1 MKIGLVSVRLALHCQ
16 LELSLAIRIYASQMY
31 FLNNFLHRVIN
42 FCFRSAWFRLKLI
55 TKITID
61 TVFLAPHSIM
71 FGTSTTKEFISIFG
85 HFLDPCGS
93 KKKCFQS

>member
-1 MKIGLVSVRLALHCQ
+1 
-16 LELSLAIRIYASQMY
+16 MY

-42 FCFRSAWFRLKLI
+42 FCFRSTWFRLKLI

-71 FGTSTTKEFISIFG
+71 FGTSTTKESISIFG
-85 HFLDPCGS
+85 HFLDPWVQKIVS
-93 KKKCFQS
+93 KLILVFSSSIILTVESSLSAIYNVRYLHED